1 MLDIIWIIICAA
13 LVLLMQAGFTCLET
27 GLVRNKNSI
36 NVAIKNLMDLCLSGA
51 VFWLFGF
58 GLMFGDSFLG
68 LLGTDHFIF
77 SGSYTPLQYAFF
89 LFQIMFC
96 GTAITIVSGA
106 VAERMSFFGYGLISI
121 MVASVIYPVTGHW
134 AWGGFLDGET
144 QGWLGRLGFIDFAG
158 STVVHSVG
166 GWCALAAIIVIGP
179 RIGRF
184 ESNEKIP
191 GSSLPLSVL
200 GALILLFGWF
210 GFNGGSTLAA
220 SESIPLILLN
230 TFLAAIFGCI
240 AAAIYI
246 TLKTKNTEVGACI
259 NGLLGGLVAITACCH
274 VVTPIASVLIGAI
287 AGIIVCIGE
296 QLLEKYKVDDVV
308 GAVPVHLFA
317 GIWGT
322 LALPLLSSSENWGTG
337 LNIWQQF
344 QVQLLGVCTIGLYV
358 FTVSFALLKIINYFY
373 PLRVSQEAEI
383 KGLNISEHMA
393 STEIYNLLGAMQQQE
408 SQGDF
413 RQAVTVEPFTEAGQI
428 AKQYNNVLARVNTE
442 INSREKA
449 LNDFKNS
456 ESRKGAILNASLDCI
471 VAINTQGQILEFNI
485 AAEKCFGLS
494 AARVL
499 NRSFIDLFV
508 PGVAQKEFSES
519 LKGLFSIN
527 SNIALNHHNEITL
540 LRVHG
545 LEFPAELSITQAD
558 LLGKKLKEFTFHIRD
573 ITKQLEMQNKMHE
586 LAFHDVLTGLFNRN
600 YFKEKLAYEISFAN
614 RHRSNCLLM
623 FLDLDHFKDINDT
636 LGHEAGDQLL
646 RHVAA
651 SLNKCVRAEDII
663 CRWGGD
669 EFLILFPNLEKHDI
683 ASTKA
688 EEIIQILHAP
698 ISVNGREVFAQVSI
712 GLAISKYGKVEA
724 QQLIQRADM
733 AMYEAKQQGRNT
745 YCFFLPEME
754 EKLNQRV
761 YIELELRNALKNEEF
776 ILYYQPKV
784 DCQKG
789 CLVGFEALL
798 RWQHPEKGLIPPSVF
813 IPILEQS
820 SLINDVTNFV
830 IQTTCQQLNA
840 WKAEGLTVLSVAV
853 NLSMKDF
860 QLDDCYD
867 RVRDALQKHNIQG
880 HLLELEITETMLAKN
895 TDQCIRLMNRLQKMD
910 IKFSVDDFGTGYSS
924 MSYLKKFPI
933 DTLKIDRAFVR
944 ECDVNKEDAAIC
956 NAIIA
961 LGKSL
966 GLKIIAE
973 GVETQSQLDF
983 LKQTECEVYQGF
995 LFSRPLPVEQIST
1008 LLLESTRND

>member
-27 GLVRNKNSI
+27 GFVRNKNSI
-36 NVAIKNLMDLCLSGA
+36 NVAIKNLMDLCLSSA
-51 VFWLFGF
+51 IFWLFGF
-58 GLMFGDSFLG
+58 GLMFGNSFLG
-68 LLGTDHFIF
+68 ILGTDHFIF
-77 SGSYTPLQYAFF
+77 SGDYMPLQYAFF
-89 LFQIMFC
+89 LFQVMFC

-106 VAERMSFFGYGLISI
+106 VAERMSFLGYGLISI
-121 MVASVIYPVTGHW
+121 MVASAIYPVTGHW
-134 AWGGFLDGET
+134 AWGGFLDGEVH
-144 QGWLGRLGFIDFAG
+144 GWLGKLGFIDFAG

-166 GWCALAAIIVIGP
+166 GWCALAAIIILGP

-184 ESNEKIP
+184 DNNEKIP
-191 GSSLPLSVL
+191 GSSLPISVL
-200 GALILLFGWF
+200 GAFLLLFGWF

-220 SESIPLILLN
+220 NESIPLILLN
-230 TFLAAIFGCI
+230 TFLAAIFGSVS
-240 AAAIYI
+240 AAIYI
-246 TLKTKNTEVGACI
+246 TLKTKNTEVSACI

-274 VVTPIASVLIGAI
+274 VMTPITSAIIGAV
-287 AGIIVCIGE
+287 AGIIVCAGE
-296 QLLEKYKVDDVV
+296 RLLEKYKIDDVV
-308 GAVPVHLFA
+308 GAVPVHLFS

-322 LALPLLSSSENWGTG
+322 LALPLLSSPEKWGTG
-337 LNIWQQF
+337 LNTWQQF
-344 QVQLLGVCTIGLYV
+344 QVQFLGVCSIGLYV
-358 FTVSFALLKIINYFY
+358 FVLSFTLFKIVNYFY
-373 PLRVSQEAEI
+373 PLRVSKEAEI
-383 KGLNISEHMA
+383 NGLNISEHMA
-393 STEIYNLLGAMQQQE
+393 STETYNLLDAMQRQE

-413 RQAVTVEPFTEAGQI
+413 RQAVIVEPFTEAGKI
-428 AKQYNNVLARVNTE
+428 AKQYNSVLARVNTE
-442 INSREKA
+442 INSREQA

-456 ESRKGAILNASLDCI
+456 ETRKGAILNASLDSI

-485 AAEKCFGLS
+485 AAERCFGLS
-494 AARVL
+494 APRVL
-499 NRSFIDLFV
+499 NRNFIELFI
-508 PGVAQKEFSES
+508 PVANRQEFSDS

-527 SNIALNHHNEITL
+527 SGIALNSHNQMTL
-540 LRVHG
+540 QRIHDI
-545 LEFPAELSITQAD
+545 EFPAELSITQAD

-573 ITKQLEMQNKMHE
+573 ITKQVEIQDKMHQ
-586 LAFHDVLTGLFNRN
+586 LAFHDLLTGLFNRN
-600 YFKEKLAYEISFAN
+600 YFKDKLTQEIAFAN
-614 RHRSNCLLM
+614 RHRNSLLLM
-623 FLDLDHFKDINDT
+623 FLDLDHFKDVNDT
-636 LGHEAGDQLL
+636 LGHEAGDLLL
-646 RHVAA
+646 RHVAEN
-651 SLNKCVRAEDII
+651 LNKCIREDDIV

-669 EFLILFPNLEKHDI
+669 EFLILFPGLEKLNVAQI
-683 ASTKA
+683 KA
-688 EEIIQILHAP
+688 QEILQALRTP
-698 ISVNGREVFAQVSI
+698 ITVDGRELYAQVSI
-712 GLAISKYGKVEA
+712 GIALSKYGKVES

-754 EKLNQRV
+754 EKINHRF
-761 YIELELRNALKNEEF
+761 YIESELRNALKNEEF
-776 ILYYQPKV
+776 FLHYQPKI

-798 RWQHPEKGLIPPSVF
+798 RWQHPEKGLIPPAVF

-840 WKAEGLTVLSVAV
+840 WKEKGLTVLPVAI

-867 RVRDALQKHNIQG
+867 RVRDALQKHHIQG
-880 HLLELEITETMLAKN
+880 SLLELEITETMLAKN
-895 TDQCIRLMNRLQKMD
+895 TDQCISLMNRLQKMD

-983 LKQTECEVYQGF
+983 LKQTECDVYQGY
-995 LFSRPLPVEQIST
+995 LFSRPLPAKEIST
-1008 LLLESTRND
+1008 LLLENVCNV